1 MAQILIYFSVT
12 KITTF
17 MEKNL
22 RVFLLLGLL
31 VLNTTFV
38 MAQGLTL
45 DSCRNMALRHNKSSQ
60 ISEETLKAAI
70 STRKATFTQFLP
82 NFNAVGSYMYNSRGD
97 EMSVLSE
104 DAMLPVGSIGTDG
117 KFTYTMDDIKT
128 IDYNGVTV
136 PVNASGQPTTN
147 PSEFVPN
154 HVAYLPKS
162 ALTFD
167 MTNIFVAGIGFTQ
180 PIFMGGKILELY
192 KMSKYAENIAQIK
205 YDNDNINVLIQVDEA
220 FWRVVSLQKK
230 KELAEEYN
238 NLLQRTYSDIE
249 ELFNAG
255 VVTNADLLKVRVKL
269 NESDMTLTK
278 AENGLK
284 LAKMYL
290 NQICGMDFNYDYNL
304 IYDEEE
310 ITSYDIVKN
319 DSIKQNVAL
328 RPEALMLEQNVNI
341 AKSELNIARSRF
353 MPNIVAQGNYIV
365 SNPSL
370 FNGFDKSF
378 KGSFVVGIGVTVP
391 IFHFGERVHTLNVAK
406 HNLRIAQLTQQEA
419 MEKMELQANMKQNS
433 RNEAIKQNL
442 IAKNNMEHAEENLR
456 QAQLGFDEGVI
467 STSDLMAAQTSWV
480 SAKSEVIDANIN
492 LMLTDLYLNQSL
504 GKIQSPTVK
513 RQ

>member
-1 MAQILIYFSVT
+1 MDKS
-12 KITTF
+12 
-17 MEKNL
+17 L
-22 RVFLLLGLL
+22 RVFLLFGLF
-31 VLNTTFV
+31 VLNTTFL

-82 NFNAVGSYMYNSRGD
+82 NFNAIGSYMYNTRGD

-104 DAMLPVGSIGTDG
+104 DAVLPVGSIGADG
-117 KFTYTMDDIKT
+117 KFTYTIDDIKT
-128 IDYNGVTV
+128 IEVTQQDGTKQPW
-136 PVNASGQPTTN
+136 PVNAAGQPTSN
-147 PSEFVPN
+147 PSEFVPK
-154 HVAYLPKS
+154 HVAYLPKD

-205 YDNDNINVLIQVDEA
+205 YDNDKINVLIQVDEA

-249 ELFNAG
+249 ELYNAG
-255 VVTNADLLKVRVKL
+255 VVTNADLLKVKVKL

-290 NQICGMDFNYDYNL
+290 NQICGMDFNYDYILAYN
-304 IYDEEE
+304 EEE
-310 ITSYDIVKN
+310 MTSYDVVKN
-319 DSIKQNVAL
+319 DSIKQNIAL

-353 MPNIVAQGNYIV
+353 MPNIVAQGNYII

-406 HNLRIAQLTQQEA
+406 HNLKIAQLTQQEA

-504 GKIQSPTVK
+504 GKIQTPSIN
-513 RQ
+513 R

>member
-1 MAQILIYFSVT
+1 MKRYWRAC
-12 KITTF
+12 
-17 MEKNL
+17 
-22 RVFLLLGLL
+22 LL
-31 VLNTTFV
+31 VATLFSNAFCLK
-38 MAQGLTL
+38 AQEFTL
-45 DSCRNMALRHNKSSQ
+45 DSCRNMALRHNKTSL
-60 ISEETLKAAI
+60 ISEETLQAAI
-70 STRKATFTQFLP
+70 SVRKATFTQFLP
-82 NFNAVGSYMYNSRGD
+82 NFNAVGTYMYNSRGD

-104 DAMLPVGSIGTDG
+104 DATLPVGSIGADG
-117 KFTYTMDDIKT
+117 KFTYTMDDIRT
-128 IDYNGVTV
+128 TEVTMLDGTTRTV
-136 PVNASGQPTTN
+136 PINSSGQPTTN

-192 KMSKYAENIAQIK
+192 KMSKYAENVAKIK

-238 NLLQRTYSDIE
+238 TLLQKTYEDIE
-249 ELFNAG
+249 QLFNEG
-255 VVTNADLLKVRVKL
+255 LVTNAELLKVKVKL

-290 NQICGMDFNYDYNL
+290 NQICGLDFNYDYNL
-304 IYDEEE
+304 TYNENE
-310 ITSYDIVKN
+310 TSFDIVRN
-319 DSIKQNVAL
+319 DSIKQDINQ
-328 RPEALMLEQNVNI
+328 RPEAQLLEQSVNI

-353 MPNIVAQGNYIV
+353 LPNIVAQGNYVV

-378 KGSFVVGIGVTVP
+378 KGSFVIGVGVTVP
-391 IFHFGERVHTLNVAK
+391 IFHFGERIHTLNAAK
-406 HNLRIAQLTQQEA
+406 HKLRIAQLTQQEG

-433 RNEAIKQNL
+433 RNEAVKQNL
-442 IAKNNMEHAEENLR
+442 IAKNNMEHAIENLR

-480 SAKSEVIDANIN
+480 SAKSELIDSDIN

-504 GKIQSPTVK
+504 GKIQSPVIK
-513 RQ
+513 R